1 MSEEEVEELESA
13 RTRSNL
19 ILQKETEV
27 NIAAQVEAVVEVSVQ
42 NADLDG
48 KGSGWWSASHAGPPL
63 VSLVQCRLVS
73 HLRWCPIP
81 SQIFVNTNYWQN
93 AVQLYTISR
102 KKNMMNILGTS
113 SICTVF
119 HHFFNI
125 SVIFTGMIF
134 RMP

>member
-1 MSEEEVEELESA
+1 MLLIFGMSEEEEEEVEELESA

-48 KGSGWWSASHAGPPL
+48 KGSGWWSASHEGPPL

-73 HLRWCPIP
+73 HLHYLWCPIL
-81 SQIFVNTNYWQN
+81 SQIFVNTHFWQN
-93 AVQLYTISR
+93 AVQFYKISR
-102 KKNMMNILGTS
+102 NKIY
-113 SICTVF
+113 
-119 HHFFNI
+119 
-125 SVIFTGMIF
+125 
-134 RMP
+134 